1 MLGHGTISEFS
12 LASIRGGGVQNVGS
26 PFISGVSFSASVT
39 DLESVTGAAT
49 FAVTTAGAPSFT
61 IGTET
66 VTASA
71 NVSPTTAGVITSA
84 IGEETA
90 FALNYFNIDKPRV
103 VSTVANEVKQVMLV
117 DHNEAQQSA
126 DDIEKVEVLSVV
138 DHHRIANF
146 QTANPLYL
154 KMVTNP

>member
-1 MLGHGTISEFS
+1 MLGHGS
-12 LASIRGGGVQNVGS
+12 LAEFALASVRGGGVQNVGS

-90 FALNYFNIDKPRV
+90 FGEAFQNL
-103 VSTVANEVKQVMLV
+103 VA
-117 DHNEAQQSA
+117 
-126 DDIEKVEVLSVV
+126 LSVGSP
-138 DHHRIANF
+138 DFFIWSEIDDS
-146 QTANPLYL
+146 QT
-154 KMVTNP
+154 VTYTDVEPGSTD

>member
-12 LASIRGGGVQNVGS
+12 LASVRGSGVQNVGS
-26 PFISGVSFSASVT
+26 PFISGLSFSASVT

-90 FALNYFNIDKPRV
+90 FGEAFQNL
-103 VSTVANEVKQVMLV
+103 VA
-117 DHNEAQQSA
+117 
-126 DDIEKVEVLSVV
+126 LSVGSP
-138 DHHRIANF
+138 DFFIWSEIDDS
-146 QTANPLYL
+146 QT
-154 KMVTNP
+154 VTYTDVEPGSTD

>member
-12 LASIRGGGVQNVGS
+12 LASVRGSGVQNVGS
-26 PFISGVSFSASVT
+26 PFISGLSFSASVT

-90 FALNYFNIDKPRV
+90 FGEAFQNL
-103 VSTVANEVKQVMLV
+103 VA
-117 DHNEAQQSA
+117 
-126 DDIEKVEVLSVV
+126 LSVGSP
-138 DHHRIANF
+138 DFFIWSEIDDS
-146 QTANPLYL
+146 QTVEYSDVEPGS
-154 KMVTNP
+154 TD